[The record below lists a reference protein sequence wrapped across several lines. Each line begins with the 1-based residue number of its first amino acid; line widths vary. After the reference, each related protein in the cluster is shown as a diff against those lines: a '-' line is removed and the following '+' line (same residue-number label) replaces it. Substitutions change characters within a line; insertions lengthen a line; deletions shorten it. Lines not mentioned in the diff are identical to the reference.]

1 MTKQTLVEKYEHGGS
16 VMTFMDYIELS
27 EGISPR
33 EVNYGTDWKN
43 RQFEV
48 DSDGT
53 FITKVNSSS
62 GKYVILIERR
72 LRPGWFDVSFGSL
85 KPDHLDADDI
95 SPTNYTMSD
104 QVSTRNATMVF
115 GEISWVILRFAAEH
129 RAQKLMFTAGYSK
142 LNAFYKVLLR
152 NTTFIKKL
160 ESYGYA
166 VDEEINL
173 AYSGVFALTKI
184 QP

>member
-1 MTKQTLVEKYEHGGS
+1 
-16 VMTFMDYIELS
+16 
-27 EGISPR
+27 
-33 EVNYGTDWKN
+33 
-43 RQFEV
+43 
-48 DSDGT
+48 
-53 FITKVNSSS
+53 
-62 GKYVILIERR
+62 
-72 LRPGWFDVSFGSL
+72 
-85 KPDHLDADDI
+85 
-95 SPTNYTMSD
+95 
-104 QVSTRNATMVF
+104 
-115 GEISWVILRFAAEH
+115 
-129 RAQKLMFTAGYSK
+129 MFTAGYSK

>member
-1 MTKQTLVEKYEHGGS
+1 
-16 VMTFMDYIELS
+16 
-27 EGISPR
+27 
-33 EVNYGTDWKN
+33 
-43 RQFEV
+43 
-48 DSDGT
+48 
-53 FITKVNSSS
+53 
-62 GKYVILIERR
+62 
-72 LRPGWFDVSFGSL
+72 
-85 KPDHLDADDI
+85 
-95 SPTNYTMSD
+95 
-104 QVSTRNATMVF
+104 MVF